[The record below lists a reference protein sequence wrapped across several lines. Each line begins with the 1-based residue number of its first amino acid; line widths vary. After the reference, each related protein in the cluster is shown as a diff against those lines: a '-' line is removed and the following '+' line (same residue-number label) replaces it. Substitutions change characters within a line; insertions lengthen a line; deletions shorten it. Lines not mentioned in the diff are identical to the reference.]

1 MTAGLRIRDA
11 AGNITFDFT
20 ERFAR
25 IVGQVNVITATGSVP
40 VDNTYGG
47 SIWFQYAAN
56 AGNLPSPD
64 FSVTGNIISWT
75 LHRENSNLLPSGT
88 LIYGRY

>member
-1 MTAGLRIRDA
+1 MTAGLRIRDGS
-11 AGNITFDFT
+11 GNVVFDFT

-25 IVGQVNVITATGSVP
+25 IIGQASVTTVTGSVS

-47 SIWFQYAAN
+47 SIWYQYAASEGFRP
-56 AGNLPSPD
+56 APLFTVSGN
-64 FSVTGNIISWT
+64 TISWST
-75 LHRENSNLLPSGT
+75 YQENSSLLPIGT

>member
-20 ERFAR
+20 QRFAR
-25 IVGQVNVITATGSVP
+25 IIGQVTVSAATGSVS
-40 VDNTYGG
+40 VDNTFGG
-47 SIWFQYAAN
+47 SIWYQYAASEGFRP
-56 AGNLPSPD
+56 APSFTVSGN
-64 FSVTGNIISWT
+64 TISWT
-75 LHRENSNLLPSGT
+75 TYRENSNLLPAGT